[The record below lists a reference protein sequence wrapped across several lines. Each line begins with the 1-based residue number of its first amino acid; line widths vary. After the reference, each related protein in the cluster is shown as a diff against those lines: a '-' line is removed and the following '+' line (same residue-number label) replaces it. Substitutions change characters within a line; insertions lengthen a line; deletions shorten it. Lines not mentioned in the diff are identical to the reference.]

1 MLELGSNLV
10 RFGHRGHTLALFADL
25 TDSGKVISSRSL
37 LGKAGPFP
45 SWGAGFSHL

>member
-10 RFGHRGHTLALFADL
+10 RLGRRGHTLALFADL

-37 LGKAGPFP
+37 LG
-45 SWGAGFSHL
+45 